1 MRRRERVFPPPHVP
15 PSFPLLLAALGLV
28 LVLAARLPGAARA
41 ELIVFEDGRV
51 VKAAGY
57 RLLPEELEVELPGG
71 GSYRVAL
78 ERVERIVDDEV
89 VVDTVAV
96 EGDLGLASRAA
107 YDLSY
112 QATRKPLF
120 GSAYDALIDAAAKRS
135 NIDASFVSAL
145 IRAES
150 NFEPR
155 AVSRKGAR
163 GLMQLMPAT
172 ARRLSVR
179 RPFDPASNVDGGVRY
194 LRELVD
200 RFGNQPELV
209 LAAYNAGEQA
219 VETYGGVPPY
229 RETVAY
235 VNRILGWWQPVPL
248 DRRHRSKSVGLRGEG
263 GGGRRAELEAA
274 GASVRRRDRLH
285 DDRVALAASPDP
297 DLPPGVLGRRVLVVE
312 LGETFAAH
320 LDERVGRALGDAL
333 AGALGRGLGAALL
346 HHLGVVGPAFRV
358 GDEADELAV
367 RRSGRAAGEV
377 GWLAHAAAATGRIE
391 ARAKA
396 SRR

>member
-1 MRRRERVFPPPHVP
+1 MTPAALFRES
-15 PSFPLLLAALGLV
+15 PSQEWGSGRGCFGPRMTRPNPLFRAVLGLALAAF
-28 LVLAARLPGAARA
+28 ALPCAARA

-57 RLLPEELEVELPGG
+57 RMLSDEVEVDLPGG

-78 ERVERIVDDEV
+78 ERIERIVDDEV
-89 VVDTVAV
+89 TVDTVAV
-96 EGDLGLASRAA
+96 EGDAGLGSRA

-112 QATRKPLF
+112 QAGRKPLF
-120 GSAYDALIDAAAKRS
+120 GSAYDDLIVAAAKRS

-150 NFEPR
+150 NYEPR
-155 AVSRKGAR
+155 ALSRKGAR

-179 RPFDPASNVDGGVRY
+179 RPYDPASNVDGGVRY
-194 LRELVD
+194 LRELVN

-235 VNRILGWWQPVPL
+235 VNRILGWWQP
-248 DRRHRSKSVGLRGEG
+248 
-263 GGGRRAELEAA
+263 AA
-274 GASVRRRDRLH
+274 PDA
-285 DDRVALAASPDP
+285 AASPA
-297 DLPPGVLGRRVLVVE
+297 E
-312 LGETFAAH
+312 
-320 LDERVGRALGDAL
+320 
-333 AGALGRGLGAALL
+333 
-346 HHLGVVGPAFRV
+346 
-358 GDEADELAV
+358 
-367 RRSGRAAGEV
+367 
-377 GWLAHAAAATGRIE
+377 AAATKPAGRN
-391 ARAKA
+391 
-396 SRR
+396 